1 MLLEKA
7 VAFLLVFALL
17 YALAV
22 GVLAAAS
29 ASNKRYLAGCEDAT
43 CTDPEQLERLFL
55 ISHKKIG
62 RGEVAWHHLLEWDGI
77 AKVRHQMQYG
87 SDHCPPRCPHC
98 STAAEQT
105 ARRSEHSCWL
115 PGSTVAR
122 IRAVLWHPCARP
134 NGCARCHGRRRIEW
148 GGSHHRYWRVLEG
161 TGGYC
166 RVQEGTGAYCRVL
179 EGTAGYWRVLE
190 RTGG

>member
-98 STAAEQT
+98 STAAERT
-105 ARRSEHSCWL
+105 ARRSVHSW
-115 PGSTVAR
+115 AR
-122 IRAVLWHPCARP
+122 ARLGCQLVRQWRAYVRFCGIRAS
-134 NGCARCHGRRRIEW
+134 GRMAVR
-148 GGSHHRYWRVLEG
+148 
-161 TGGYC
+161 
-166 RVQEGTGAYCRVL
+166 AA
-179 EGTAGYWRVLE
+179 TAG
-190 RTGG
+190 GA